1 MQLTRFP
8 TYAFILTPEHMKVQA
23 QEFKQRSVGITATTG
38 SAIVQPFYL
47 QLESIKSLMIISD
60 GKYSAS
66 ER

>member
-8 TYAFILTPEHMKVQA
+8 TYAFILTPEHMKVQD
-23 QEFKQRSVGITATTG
+23 FKQRSVVITATTG